1 MVFQVIVEE
10 VVLEV
15 LVDLQEVLLVTEEVE
30 VDAWVGFVVTEEVLD
45 VLNVLLLV
53 LQIKCRQLY
62 KMSLKEKF

>member
-30 VDAWVGFVVTEEVLD
+30 VDAWVGFVVTEEVVD

-62 KMSLKEKF
+62 KMSSKEKF